1 MDMQYLLTLQGM
13 RDSLGEGVAKVVTT
27 ISDVVTSPVFYLII
41 AFVFWCV
48 NKKKGLFY
56 VFSLVWANFLN
67 GMLKITFCVFRP
79 WLLNTEIRPFDF
91 SLTEATGYSFPSG
104 HATAA
109 AAIFGSIAWTER
121 KRKWVFALC
130 VFLCLLIGFTRN
142 YLGVHTPQ
150 DVIVGIVSSILCVA
164 LFDRLLVWVDRKD
177 GREFWMTGITL
188 ALLLA
193 GLLYTE
199 LRVYPI
205 ELNGENVVD
214 PISITNDVYSSIGM
228 GIGLMLGWLIEKRW
242 IRFEV
247 EGTIARKAL
256 RFVIGAVGMV
266 LVYFGLKKV
275 FYAGLGDH
283 WGRLVLYFLTVFYV
297 LAIYPFFVKKAQDRL
312 NKKASAAEAEA

>member
-91 SLTEATGYSFPSG
+91 SMTEATGYSFPSG

-109 AAIFGSIAWTER
+109 TAIFGSIAWTER
-121 KRKWVFALC
+121 KRKWAVALC
-130 VFLCLLIGFTRN
+130 VFLLLVIGFTRN

-150 DVIVGIVSSILCVA
+150 DVIVGILSSILCIVV
-164 LFDRLLVWVDRKD
+164 LDRLFAWVDRKD
-177 GREFWMTGITL
+177 GRDLWMTGISL
-188 ALLLA
+188 VLLIV

-205 ELNGENVVD
+205 V
-214 PISITNDVYSSIGM
+214 
-228 GIGLMLGWLIEKRW
+228 
-242 IRFEV
+242 
-247 EGTIARKAL
+247 
-256 RFVIGAVGMV
+256 
-266 LVYFGLKKV
+266 FG
-275 FYAGLGDH
+275 
-283 WGRLVLYFLTVFYV
+283 
-297 LAIYPFFVKKAQDRL
+297 
-312 NKKASAAEAEA
+312 